1 MRLGTSSFG
10 RVQGPLLALAEVS
23 NQIFPHSWVHLEE
36 KVCSPILVCCLSY
49 CFRTCEIGWLGVS
62 YPEWAE
68 QEVLPRTQPHACLCN
83 GGDTWA
89 GHCASLMQT
98 GEIFLWPGMAQP
110 GGLALTFF
118 ICIGLN
124 VWGKAHGK
132 STWTEGEWM
141 RRREGRE
148 WCFSLFK
155 CLQCPKPAEV
165 YGNQTA
171 RESRW
176 SGLEEWL
183 RCQRESAVPR
193 LSLVQQRV
201 CLLDEWK
208 APL

>member
-10 RVQGPLLALAEVS
+10 RVQGSLLAFAEVS
-23 NQIFPHSWVHLEE
+23 NQIFPHSWVHPEE
-36 KVCSPILVCCLSY
+36 KVCSPILLCCLSY

-68 QEVLPRTQPHACLCN
+68 QEVLLRTQPRACLCN

-132 STWTEGEWM
+132 STWTDGEWM
-141 RRREGRE
+141 RRREGE
-148 WCFSLFK
+148 NDAFPFSNV
-155 CLQCPKPAEV
+155 CNVQ
-165 YGNQTA
+165 NQQRCTVTRL

-176 SGLEEWL
+176 SGLEERL
-183 RCQRESAVPR
+183 RCQWESAVPR